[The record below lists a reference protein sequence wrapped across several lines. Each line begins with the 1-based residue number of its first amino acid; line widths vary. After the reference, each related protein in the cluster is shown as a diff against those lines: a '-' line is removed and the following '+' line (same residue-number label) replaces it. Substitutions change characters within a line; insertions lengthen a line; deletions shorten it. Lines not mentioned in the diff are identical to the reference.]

1 MSSGGLKPISIA
13 SPSPSLMGGAVG
25 GVTTP
30 SNSQQNSTNNDAK
43 RDNPFLQFVANTRY
57 CNIICGCGSWH
68 LQVEN
73 KHYSIYTCNW
83 LNLISSSI
91 ALL

>member
-1 MSSGGLKPISIA
+1 MYVGMLMTGFYFFTGGFLKMSSGGLKPISIA

-57 CNIICGCGSWH
+57 CNIICGCGS
-68 LQVEN
+68 
-73 KHYSIYTCNW
+73 
-83 LNLISSSI
+83 
-91 ALL
+91 